1 MKRSHD
7 AHPGLRGALLCC
19 GAAMGALIPVALF
32 QLRLLKKLPDPPG
45 PVFDSARIVT
55 SKDAFPLGIPDG
67 LLGLGSYG
75 ATFLLLLAAEAG
87 AGSGGLETA
96 LKAKLLM
103 DGSMAGW
110 NSAKQWRNFGRICS
124 WCMAAAAATGAMVC
138 FGYGAMRS
146 RGSANAQDNNRP
158 YS

>member
-1 MKRSHD
+1 
-7 AHPGLRGALLCC
+7 L
-19 GAAMGALIPVALF
+19 
-32 QLRLLKKLPDPPG
+32 
-45 PVFDSARIVT
+45 

-75 ATFLLLLAAEAG
+75 ATLLLLLAAEAG
-87 AGSGGLETA
+87 AGGDGLETA

-110 NSAKQWRNFGRICS
+110 NAAKQWRSFGSICS
-124 WCMAAAAATGAMVC
+124 WCMATAAATGAMVY

-146 RGSANAQDNNRP
+146 RGSAASQDDN
-158 YS
+158 SAFS